1 MCGSHTVHTKAT
13 CAIGNDPRAV
23 ELRPSDYNVAMKIRP
38 TMFVLLVSL
47 AATGLCVQLVMAQ
60 ARGAR
65 AGGAAAPPR
74 AQQVHGTLLQ
84 VMRGILFPNSNVLF
98 ASQTVDPATVKKDAD
113 PTSSVNPLA
122 GQYGGWEAIENSGIA
137 MAEAANLLMIPG
149 RVCGNGKPVPVQNAD
164 WPRFV
169 QGLRDAGMATYK
181 AGQSK
186 NMDMVLEAADTVT
199 TACMNCHEVYR
210 EKTPAQG
217 GLAARCTK

>member
-1 MCGSHTVHTKAT
+1 
-13 CAIGNDPRAV
+13 
-23 ELRPSDYNVAMKIRP
+23 MKIRH
-38 TMFVLLVSL
+38 TTFVLLVLLS
-47 AATGLCVQLVMAQ
+47 ATALCAEAVMAQ

-65 AGGAAAPPR
+65 AGAAGAAPR
-74 AQQVHGTLLQ
+74 AQQV
-84 VMRGILFPNSNVLF
+84 FS
-98 ASQTVDPATVKKDAD
+98 SQTVDPASVKKDAD

-122 GQYGGWEAIENSGIA
+122 GAYGGWEAIENSGIA
-137 MAEAANLLMIPG
+137 MAEAANLLTIPG

-164 WPRFV
+164 WQRFV

-186 NMDMVLEAADTVT
+186 DMDMVVDAADKVT

-217 GLAARCTK
+217 GMNARCTK

>member
-1 MCGSHTVHTKAT
+1 
-13 CAIGNDPRAV
+13 
-23 ELRPSDYNVAMKIRP
+23 MKIRY
-38 TMFVLLVSL
+38 TAIALLLSITASAL
-47 AATGLCVQLVMAQ
+47 SGEAIIAQ

-65 AGGAAAPPR
+65 GAAAPATPR
-74 AQQVHGTLLQ
+74 AQQVQGNLLQ

-98 ASQTVDPATVKKDAD
+98 ASQSVDPATVKKDAD
-113 PTSSVNPLA
+113 PTSAVNPLA
-122 GQYGGWEAIENSGIA
+122 GTYGGWEAIENSGIA
-137 MAEAANLLMIPG
+137 MAEAANLLTIPG

-164 WPRFV
+164 WQRFV

-186 NMDMVLEAADTVT
+186 NMDMVVEVADTVT

-217 GLAARCTK
+217 GMNARCTK

>member
-1 MCGSHTVHTKAT
+1 
-13 CAIGNDPRAV
+13 
-23 ELRPSDYNVAMKIRP
+23 MKIRYALF
-38 TMFVLLVSL
+38 TVLAVSL
-47 AATGLCVQLVMAQ
+47 ITSALCAEVVMAQ

-65 AGGAAAPPR
+65 AGAAAPPAR
-74 AQQVHGTLLQ
+74 GQQVHGTLLQ

-98 ASQTVDPATVKKDAD
+98 SAQTTDPASVKKDAD

-122 GQYGGWEAIENSGIA
+122 GAYGGWEAIENSGIA
-137 MAEAANLLMIPG
+137 MAEAANLLTIPG

-164 WPRFV
+164 WQRFV
-169 QGLRDAGMATYK
+169 QGLRDAGMTTYK

-186 NMDMVLEAADTVT
+186 NMDMVVDAADKVT

>member
-1 MCGSHTVHTKAT
+1 
-13 CAIGNDPRAV
+13 
-23 ELRPSDYNVAMKIRP
+23 MKIRH
-38 TMFVLLVSL
+38 TAFVLLVLL
-47 AATGLCVQLVMAQ
+47 ATIALCAEVVMAQ

-65 AGGAAAPPR
+65 AGGAAAAPR
-74 AQQVHGTLLQ
+74 AQQVHGNLLQ
-84 VMRGILFPNSNVLF
+84 VMRGVLFPNSNVVF
-98 ASQTVDPATVKKDAD
+98 SAQTVDPASVKKDAD

-122 GQYGGWEAIENSGIA
+122 GAYGSWEAIENSGIA
-137 MAEAANLLMIPG
+137 MAEAANLLTLPG

-164 WPRFV
+164 WQRFV

-186 NMDMVLEAADTVT
+186 NMDMVVEAADTVT

-217 GLAARCTK
+217 GMNARCTK

>member
-1 MCGSHTVHTKAT
+1 
-13 CAIGNDPRAV
+13 
-23 ELRPSDYNVAMKIRP
+23 MKIRY
-38 TMFVLLVSL
+38 TAFALLLSVTASVLCGEVI
-47 AATGLCVQLVMAQ
+47 MAQ
-60 ARGAR
+60 ARGGR
-65 AGGAAAPPR
+65 AATAPAAPR

-98 ASQTVDPATVKKDAD
+98 SAQTTDPASVKKDAD

-122 GQYGGWEAIENSGIA
+122 GAYGGWEAIENSGLA
-137 MAEAANLLMIPG
+137 MAEAANLLTIPG

-164 WPRFV
+164 WQRFV

-186 NMDMVLEAADTVT
+186 NMDMLIEAADTVT

-217 GLAARCTK
+217 GMAARCTK

>member
-1 MCGSHTVHTKAT
+1 
-13 CAIGNDPRAV
+13 
-23 ELRPSDYNVAMKIRP
+23 MKFRH
-38 TMFVLLVSL
+38 TMFAILVLF
-47 AATGLCVQLVMAQ
+47 AASGLGAVVVMAQ

-65 AGGAAAPPR
+65 AAAAPAAPR
-74 AQQVHGTLLQ
+74 LQQVHGTLLQ

-98 ASQTVDPATVKKDAD
+98 SAQTVDPASVKKDAD

-122 GQYGGWEAIENSGIA
+122 GAYGGWEAIENSGIA
-137 MAEAANLLMIPG
+137 MAEAANLLTIPG

-164 WPRFV
+164 WTRFV

-186 NMDMVLEAADTVT
+186 NMDMVIDAADKVT

-217 GLAARCTK
+217 GMAARCTK

>member
-1 MCGSHTVHTKAT
+1 
-13 CAIGNDPRAV
+13 
-23 ELRPSDYNVAMKIRP
+23 MKIRHI
-38 TMFVLLVSL
+38 TLALLISVT
-47 AATGLCVQLVMAQ
+47 AIGLCAEAVMAQ

-65 AGGAAAPPR
+65 GAAATAAPR

-84 VMRGILFPNSNVLF
+84 VMRGILFPNSNVVF
-98 ASQTVDPATVKKDAD
+98 SAQTVDPGSVKKDAD

-122 GQYGGWEAIENSGIA
+122 GAYGGWEAIENSGIA
-137 MAEAANLLMIPG
+137 MAEAANLLTIPG

-164 WPRFV
+164 WQRFV

-186 NMDMVLEAADTVT
+186 NMDMVVDAADTVT

-217 GLAARCTK
+217 GMAARCTK

>member
-1 MCGSHTVHTKAT
+1 MTIRYSMFAALVFLVATVL
-13 CAIGNDPRAV
+13 CAH
-23 ELRPSDYNVAMKIRP
+23 
-38 TMFVLLVSL
+38 
-47 AATGLCVQLVMAQ
+47 LVMAQ

-65 AGGAAAPPR
+65 AGGATTTPR

-98 ASQTVDPATVKKDAD
+98 SAQTVDPASVKKDAD
-113 PTSSVNPLA
+113 PTASVNPLA

-137 MAEAANLLMIPG
+137 MAEAANLLTIPG
-149 RVCGNGKPVPVQNAD
+149 RICGNGKPVPVQNAD
-164 WPRFV
+164 WQRFV

-186 NMDMVLEAADTVT
+186 NMDMVIEAADTVT

-217 GLAARCTK
+217 GMAARCTK

>member
-1 MCGSHTVHTKAT
+1 MTIRYSVFAALVFLVATVL
-13 CAIGNDPRAV
+13 CAH
-23 ELRPSDYNVAMKIRP
+23 
-38 TMFVLLVSL
+38 
-47 AATGLCVQLVMAQ
+47 LVMAQ

-74 AQQVHGTLLQ
+74 TQQVHGTLLQ

-98 ASQTVDPATVKKDAD
+98 SAQTVDPASVKKDAD
-113 PTSSVNPLA
+113 PTASVNPLA

-137 MAEAANLLMIPG
+137 MAEAANLLTIPG

-164 WPRFV
+164 WQRFV

-186 NMDMVLEAADTVT
+186 NMDMVIEAADTVT

-217 GLAARCTK
+217 GMNARCTK